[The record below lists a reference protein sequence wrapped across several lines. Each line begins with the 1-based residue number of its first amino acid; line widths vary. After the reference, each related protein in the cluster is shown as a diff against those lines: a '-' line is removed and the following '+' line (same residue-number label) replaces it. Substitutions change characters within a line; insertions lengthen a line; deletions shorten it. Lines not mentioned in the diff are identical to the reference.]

1 MQGTIFDAHL
11 DLAAIAVNKR
21 DMYERD
27 LSRIDRP
34 WPPAA
39 VTLPSLDEG
48 NVRFAL
54 ATIFTE
60 RDGDG
65 PEGYPKGDADLAYK
79 RARAQLEAYLTWCD
93 DGRIGLGLRS
103 FLVNDPGVGEI
114 KGGMGVAEPE
124 PFTIDQKLR
133 RLTGKP
139 PLIAGLLM
147 ENADPIRTP
156 EDVPFWKSKGLV
168 AVGLTWGRASRYAAG
183 NATPEEEDTG
193 VTGPGREL
201 ITALDEHRIVHDL
214 SHLSQKSTEH
224 MLSLTDRPV
233 IASHSNCRALLKEGD
248 QRHLTDETI
257 HEIARRGG
265 VIGLVLAR
273 NFVEPEGN
281 ATIDLA
287 LDHVERICDMVGS
300 RTCVGI
306 GSDMDGGFGA
316 DDLVAGIRTPKDLAK
331 LGTRLSERGWSD
343 LEIRGFT
350 HMNWL
355 RFFEAFVNGRLVGAV
370 RA

>member
-1 MQGTIFDAHL
+1 MQDIIFDAHL

-21 DMYERD
+21 DMHERD
-27 LSRIDRP
+27 LSKVDRP

-39 VTLPSLDEG
+39 VTLPSLEQG

-65 PEGYPKGDADLAYK
+65 PEGYPEGDADRAAI
-79 RARAQLEAYLTWCD
+79 RARAQLEAYLTWRD
-93 DGRIGLGLRS
+93 EGHLSLGLRP
-103 FLVNDPGVGEI
+103 FLMNDPGVGEI

-124 PFTIDQKLR
+124 PYSIAQRLR
-133 RLTGKP
+133 RLKNKP
-139 PLIAGLLM
+139 PLIVGLLM

-156 EDVPFWKSKGLV
+156 EDVPFWKSKGLL
-168 AVGLTWGRASRYAAG
+168 AVGLTWARASRYASG
-183 NATPEEEDTG
+183 NATPADEDTG
-193 VTGPGREL
+193 ITELGREL
-201 ITALDEHRIVHDL
+201 IAALDEHAIVHDL
-214 SHLSQKSTEH
+214 SHLSQKSTEQL
-224 MLSLTDRPV
+224 LSITNRPV
-233 IASHSNCRALLKEGD
+233 IASHSNCRALLHESD
-248 QRHLTDETI
+248 QRHLADETI

-287 LDHVERICDMVGS
+287 IDHVERICDLVGS

-316 DDLVAGIRTPKDLAK
+316 DDLVQGIRAPKDLAK
-331 LGTRLSERGWSD
+331 LAIRLGERGWSD
-343 LEIRGFT
+343 TEVRGFT
-350 HMNWL
+350 HLNWL
-355 RFFEAFVNGRLVGAV
+355 RFFEASINTKAH
-370 RA
+370 RAARA